1 MILILLIILLPIL
14 IYRWGTSRLKAAQAQ
29 GKDRPKLRKN
39 MKRVKA
45 LLDLLV
51 HVSRFVI
58 QSLITLLKYIQA
70 WLDKQTVERDHLHC
84 IWFWPFRR
92 KS

>member
-1 MILILLIILLPIL
+1 MILILLLVLIPIL
-14 IYRWGTSRLKAAQAQ
+14 IYRWGTNRLKIADKQ
-29 GKDRPKLRKN
+29 GKDRPKLRRN

-45 LLDLLV
+45 VLDLLV
-51 HVSRFVI
+51 HVSRFLI

-70 WLDKQTVERDHLHC
+70 WLDKQAVEGDSLHC
-84 IWFWPFRR
+84 FWFWPFRS